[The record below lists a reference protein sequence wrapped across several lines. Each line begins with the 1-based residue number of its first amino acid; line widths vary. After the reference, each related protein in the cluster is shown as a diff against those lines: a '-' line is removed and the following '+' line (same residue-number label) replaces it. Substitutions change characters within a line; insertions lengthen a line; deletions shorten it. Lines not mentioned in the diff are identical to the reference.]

1 MVRLSP
7 PQRDVSFPH
16 SVSPGSVRIAL
27 LMLLLLVMPSVVFS
41 QSQQAECP
49 PPPSDPTLEEVQ
61 AMLKASPDRGFL
73 WRYDKDGHG
82 GYLYGSIHVSRREWM
97 VPGPNTIAAL
107 KASDV
112 IALELDVLDPE
123 IQRQLVGPPRSGRSS
138 VVLPPTLQR
147 RMDLLAERVCAPLDA
162 LSSLHP
168 VMQLTTM
175 AILQARFSNLEVG
188 YGTEVFLS
196 GFGRAAKKP
205 IKSLETPELQMTALI
220 SDSDAFV
227 LEAIGSGLALLEKGD
242 QGKVTDRLV
251 RTWATSNLSELERYE
266 EWCECAVTETDRHYL
281 RRLLDDRNP
290 HLAAGI
296 DQLSRDGRTVFAA
309 VGSLHMIGPNSVPKL
324 LEKMGYSI
332 RRVTFEERPQTVM
345 AK

>member
-1 MVRLSP
+1 MFGPSAPDRE
-7 PQRDVSFPH
+7 VSVMHP
-16 SVSPGSVRIAL
+16 VSYGSVRIAL
-27 LMLLLLVMPSVVFS
+27 LMLLLLAVPSIAFS
-41 QSQQAECP
+41 QSQRTACP

-97 VPGPNTIAAL
+97 VPGPNTMAAL
-107 KASDV
+107 KASHV

-123 IQRQLVGPPRSGRSS
+123 IQRQLIGPPRSGRSS
-138 VVLPPTLQR
+138 VVLPPALQH
-147 RMDLLAERVCAPLDA
+147 RMDVLAERLCAPIDA

-175 AILQARFSNLEVG
+175 AILQARFSDLEVG

-205 IKSLETPELQMTALI
+205 ITSLETPELQMKALI
-220 SDSDAFV
+220 SDSDALV
-227 LEAIGSGLALLEKGD
+227 LEAIGNGLTLLEKGG

-251 RTWATSNLSELERYE
+251 RAWATSNLSELERYE
-266 EWCECAVTETDRHYL
+266 EWCDCAETETDRQYL
-281 RRLLDDRNP
+281 KRLLDDRNP
-290 HLAAGI
+290 HLAAGV
-296 DQLSRDGRTVFAA
+296 DRLSREGRTVFAA

-332 RRVTFEERPQTVM
+332 QRVRFEERSTQ
-345 AK
+345 